1 MKKSAGKQM
10 ITIAGGVLACSMQM
24 MGCYPLAPAYFA
36 AAFLEGVNGVWMTAA
51 MYIGMLYFM
60 PLTATVKYAVALL
73 VTAGAIKLVEWANE
87 GCPAFLAAILTA
99 ITTMILSFCG
109 GLLEWKDQP
118 EVLAV
123 FLEGIFVF
131 GDGDPFKPRR
141 FIFLWSG
148 RGAEAG

>member
-36 AAFLEGVNGVWMTAA
+36 AAFLEGVSGVWLTAA

-73 VTAGAIKLVEWANE
+73 VTAGAIKLVE
-87 GCPAFLAAILTA
+87 
-99 ITTMILSFCG
+99 
-109 GLLEWKDQP
+109 
-118 EVLAV
+118 
-123 FLEGIFVF
+123 
-131 GDGDPFKPRR
+131 
-141 FIFLWSG
+141 
-148 RGAEAG
+148 